1 LPAWQAGLAPVPAA
15 APRPELL
22 NGTITA
28 AIGWLRAHL
37 EPLRA
42 AGEVAR
48 VVGEAVGRT
57 LTFGQAR
64 QLVALREA
72 ADSGHAQLAARDAIF
87 GDLCGPLYAGA
98 ATDLMALR
106 EGLEWARRLR
116 TMITGGAGP
125 LTPGHLHAAESAV
138 PSGRLASTADAW
150 QQASA
155 ALLQAFS
162 PHRRPEL
169 AAELDDYQA
178 GAQLLEA
185 MFNDPSGP
193 GEWHAYQAAQVPL
206 VIERAPLQEWADH
219 QVRTDPALAPLR
231 AAGRDA
237 LVSEYQR
244 LDRAV
249 TTAAA
254 GGIIRACDAR
264 SPGGGAGEF
273 AVIRQEAAK
282 HGNHLPVRDLL
293 GQTRHLTQALK
304 PCFLMPP
311 LAVSQHLPP
320 GMRFDV
326 VIFDEASQIS
336 PADAINCIYR
346 STAVILAGDPHQLPP
361 ASADG
366 SGVPYHGEE
375 CPGEP
380 AGTPDPESVLD
391 RAKETGA
398 FGTLAL
404 RWHYRS
410 RHPELIGYST
420 PRSTAAA

>member
-1 LPAWQAGLAPVPAA
+1 VPAVA
-15 APRPELL
+15 SRPELL

-42 AGEVAR
+42 AGEAAR
-48 VVGEAVGRT
+48 VVGEAAGRT

-98 ATDLMALR
+98 ATNLMALR

-138 PSGRLASTADAW
+138 PAGRLASTADAW

-155 ALLQAFS
+155 ALLEAFS

-193 GEWHAYQAAQVPL
+193 GEWHAYQAARAGLATHGLDAAVGCCITEQVQAAQVPL
-206 VIERAPLQEWADH
+206 VIERALLQEWADH

-237 LVSEYQR
+237 LVSKYQR
-244 LDRAV
+244 LDRALMA
-249 TTAAA
+249 AAA

-264 SPGGGAGEF
+264 SPGGDAGEF
-273 AVIRQEAAK
+273 AVIRREAAK
-282 HGNHLPVRDLL
+282 HRNHLPVRDLL

-311 LAVSQHLPP
+311 LTARRGGRTLAGRLQPLLCEIISD
-320 GMRFDV
+320 GMAHPSCGGCLGRV
-326 VIFDEASQIS
+326 VGDERRGGR
-336 PADAINCIYR
+336 PWR
-346 STAVILAGDPHQLPP
+346 SGTAVPGCVLP
-361 ASADG
+361 G
-366 SGVPYHGEE
+366 RGH
-375 CPGEP
+375 
-380 AGTPDPESVLD
+380 
-391 RAKETGA
+391 RAEA
-398 FGTLAL
+398 
-404 RWHYRS
+404 W
-410 RHPELIGYST
+410 E
-420 PRSTAAA
+420 AAAGLAAVATQPHAPPRF